1 MLDRMQTRASSGAL
15 PSLVAVAV
23 VIAVL
28 IANGWWFWSQEVAV
42 APMDLVARLAVLRQ
56 DRAGAEPE
64 TVTPIRSKKAW
75 EKLAPPV
82 EVPADRLSAHA
93 LAPEPLPEERI
104 AQVGQGDT
112 LNHALDRL
120 FIHGDPKRKVIEA
133 YRTLHD
139 PRLIRPGQRLFAQFS
154 STSPMDADTLLSLV
168 IAPEGRGEGVS
179 IVREL
184 DDNGGTQFRARPGGL
199 PGHMH
204 RQVLRCSITGGLE
217 LSLRRCG
224 HDAGLSRLVAALLS
238 LRLDL
243 RSDLKL
249 GDELRVVFDELVA
262 ADQRI
267 RYERVVGLQYTGP
280 KVKLVGASWEDRKGR
295 VAFFT
300 PKGEALEPMFVRD
313 LVYGARLTSVFGM
326 RMHPIL
332 RKMKP
337 HLGIDLAAPT
347 GTPIRA
353 ASDGVL
359 IARRRSGAA
368 GKLVRI
374 RHGRGFSS
382 EYFHMNGFAR
392 GLYPGNKV
400 RRGQIIGYVGTTGRS
415 TAPHLHF
422 GVKKGGVH
430 VDPLTA
436 FDTPGKAVPPRE
448 LEHFKADVQPILA
461 LLNRIAVVAKERG
474 LN

>member
-1 MLDRMQTRASSGAL
+1 MLSRMQSRSNAGAL
-15 PSLVAVAV
+15 PSLAAAAV
-23 VIAVL
+23 VLLVV
-28 IANGWWFWSQEVAV
+28 IANGWWWWSQEASI

-64 TVTPIRSKKAW
+64 NVVAEVEKKAW
-75 EKLAPPV
+75 EKLPPPV
-82 EVPADRLSAHA
+82 EVPADRLSGRS
-93 LAPEPLPEERI
+93 LAPTPLPEERV

-112 LNHALDRL
+112 LDHALDRL
-120 FIHGDPKRKVIEA
+120 FIHGEAKRKVIEA

-154 STSPMDADTLLSLV
+154 TASPMDADNLLSLV
-168 IAPEGRGEGVS
+168 IAPESRGEGVS
-179 IVREL
+179 VVRIVGE
-184 DDNGGTQFRARPGGL
+184 NGGAQFRARPGGL

-217 LSLRRCG
+217 LSLERCG
-224 HDAGLSRLVAALLS
+224 HGRGLSLLVAALLS
-238 LRLDL
+238 LRMDL
-243 RSDLKL
+243 RSDLKM
-249 GDELRVVFDELVA
+249 GDQVRVVFDELVA

-267 RYERVVGLQYTGP
+267 RYERVVGLRYTGK
-280 KVKLVGASWEDRKGR
+280 KVNLTGASWEDGKGR
-295 VAFFT
+295 VAFFS
-300 PKGEALEPMFVRD
+300 PSGAALEPMFVRD

-332 RKMKP
+332 RKLKP

-353 ASDGVL
+353 ASAGVL
-359 IARRRSGAA
+359 VARQHAGAA

-374 RHGRGFSS
+374 RHRAGFSS
-382 EYFHMNGFAR
+382 EYFHMSRFAR
-392 GLYPGNKV
+392 GLYPGKKV

-422 GVKKGGVH
+422 GVRKGGVH

-436 FDTPGKAVPPRE
+436 FDTPGKSVPARE
-448 LEHFKADVQPILA
+448 LVEFKASVAPIVA
-461 LLNRIAVVAKERG
+461 LLERIVIVAKERG
-474 LN
+474 LD